1 MNVIKRKM
9 DKSKFDLKHLLTFG
23 GVIAVAIASSYV
35 IRGYLDILRI
45 KAIKKGLKQYD
56 DDNQ

>member
-1 MNVIKRKM
+1 M

-23 GVIAVAIASSYV
+23 GVIAVAIASSYM

-45 KAIKKGLKQYD
+45 KALKRDLKQYS
-56 DDNQ
+56 DDNE